1 MVLSKI
7 LNLISHIIVSNI
19 YYIFKSNCF
28 NKWKVFLRKS
38 IGPINSRRNAV
49 KQFGRNHIV
58 AIPNCSLRQHL
69 LVIENNFSL
78 LFKK

>member
-28 NKWKVFLRKS
+28 NKWKVFL
-38 IGPINSRRNAV
+38 
-49 KQFGRNHIV
+49 
-58 AIPNCSLRQHL
+58 
-69 LVIENNFSL
+69 
-78 LFKK
+78 